1 MKRPQEKP
9 SLEYGDT
16 YSPGRKSLGES
27 YMDLPRRSPPR
38 PASVGSPGRIADL
51 SSIRKDPGDGE
62 QSLHSFQLLVWHF
75 VMAISFPIKK
85 RRAFDD
91 NKG

>member
-1 MKRPQEKP
+1 MPYHCYYRGRDYREKDYMVRPLDRP
-9 SLEYGDT
+9 GLEYGDG

-51 SSIRKDPGDGE
+51 SSIRKDPGDG
-62 QSLHSFQLLVWHF
+62 
-75 VMAISFPIKK
+75 
-85 RRAFDD
+85 
-91 NKG
+91 